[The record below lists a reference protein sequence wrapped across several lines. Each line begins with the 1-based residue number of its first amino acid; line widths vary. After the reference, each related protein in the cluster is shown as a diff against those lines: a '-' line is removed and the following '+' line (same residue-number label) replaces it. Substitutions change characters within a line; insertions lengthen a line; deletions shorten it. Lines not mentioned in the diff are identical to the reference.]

1 MQLNTLVIGGTGYI
15 GSQLMDIGRRLT
27 VLGRGVVSR
36 YELPSGVDYVAGDFA
51 QYDLISTL
59 LDKH

>member
-1 MQLNTLVIGGTGYI
+1 MLMQLNTLVIGGAGYI

-36 YELPSGVDYVAGDFA
+36 YELP
-51 QYDLISTL
+51 
-59 LDKH
+59 